1 MRISDWSSDVCSSD
15 LTPQALV
22 ALDDAAVALARD
34 LRVDRIEY
42 RLREALHPD
51 WPCNRETYV
60 TFRKEIAREVEQNM
74 LAIPRKQR
82 AMVRKGIKDHLAEE
96 IDPDVRRLYPLY
108 AASVRNL
115 GTPVIGQRYFERSEE
130 RRVGREVGSTGRI

>member
-15 LTPQALV
+15 L
-22 ALDDAAVALARD
+22 
-34 LRVDRIEY
+34 
-42 RLREALHPD
+42 
-51 WPCNRETYV
+51 NRETYV

-82 AMVRKGIKDHLAEE
+82 AMVRKGIKENLAEE

-108 AASVRNL
+108 AESVRNL
-115 GTPVIGQRYFERSEE
+115 GTPVIGQRSDE
-130 RRVGREVGSTGRI
+130 RRVGNGGVSTCRFRLSPYHFTKNI